1 MPLKLKDLDTR
12 PPEHGR
18 IRYGVKTERAMK
30 ALTTFR
36 FTSHD
41 LDAIEHLAGMYGGK
55 PRPWHEPMASPSSQF
70 EVITESDRV
79 SVWLPPNAY
88 EVQNELWTK
97 GGCERRCDGEECTL
111 ASKAKVACICEAEG
125 KDLCRP
131 YSRLNVVIPGVP
143 FGGFWR
149 LESKGMNFAFE
160 APGMIAAAQQMQE
173 TGMTRVDLVL
183 TKRQKVI
190 NGRTSKYV
198 VPQFVFSA
206 TPQQMLEG
214 AALVSRMQIEA
225 PRASALELTAASEPV
240 WQTVTADDEIAEA
253 EIVYDDDEPTVD
265 GWGSP
270 PGDVAVRRNPDP
282 DGPKWIRAE

>member
-1 MPLKLKDLDTR
+1 
-12 PPEHGR
+12 
-18 IRYGVKTERAMK
+18 
-30 ALTTFR
+30 
-36 FTSHD
+36 
-41 LDAIEHLAGMYGGK
+41 
-55 PRPWHEPMASPSSQF
+55 
-70 EVITESDRV
+70 
-79 SVWLPPNAY
+79 
-88 EVQNELWTK
+88 
-97 GGCERRCDGEECTL
+97 
-111 ASKAKVACICEAEG
+111 
-125 KDLCRP
+125 
-131 YSRLNVVIPGVP
+131 
-143 FGGFWR
+143 
-149 LESKGMNFAFE
+149 
-160 APGMIAAAQQMQE
+160 
-173 TGMTRVDLVL
+173 MTRVDLVL

-214 AALVSRMQIEA
+214 AALVSRMQIEP